1 MSPRFSLALSVLSAL
16 LLAAPALAAPTPI
29 WTVPLTPGVPR
40 HLSFPVPI
48 RVGMAADLP
57 VRAEVMG
64 EHLWL
69 TGHANSNQLGNLFGA
84 GPARLLVRAK
94 SGEQQWI
101 LNLVAADTPHPVV
114 ESLHLPK
121 ALQPER
127 ELHQRYVQLARWG
140 WQQLYSP
147 ERLLRPLPG
156 TRRTAVARA
165 AVLLI
170 RCRAEVQPPCPHI
183 VASPLAAWR
192 QARAGGNLH
201 LTAVELRNRSPQ
213 PVPLAAGWLR
223 GRWLATSFSVAEL
236 PEGGSAVA
244 LLLSDAPFHTSLRA
258 L

>member
-1 MSPRFSLALSVLSAL
+1 M
-16 LLAAPALAAPTPI
+16 
-29 WTVPLTPGVPR
+29 
-40 HLSFPVPI
+40 PI

-69 TGHANSNQLGNLFGA
+69 TGNESGNQLGA

-101 LNLVAADTPHPVV
+101 LNLVAADAPHPVV
-114 ESLHLPK
+114 ESLHLPT
-121 ALQPER
+121 ALQPEL

-147 ERLLRPLPG
+147 ERLLRPLSG
-156 TRRTAVARA
+156 TGRTAVARA
-165 AVLLI
+165 AVQLI
-170 RCRAEVQPPCPHI
+170 RCRAEVHPPCPHI
-183 VASPLAAWR
+183 VALPLAAWR
-192 QARAGGNLH
+192 QAHAGGNLH
-201 LTAVELRNRSPQ
+201 MTAVELRNRSPQ
-213 PVPLAAGWLR
+213 PVPLATGWLR
-223 GRWLATSFSVAEL
+223 GRWLATSFNVAEL